1 MELAVEK
8 NRVYLGDADAP
19 LAEITFLE
27 VQPGVYCIDH
37 TFVDPSLAGQG
48 VGGRL
53 AAQAVAAIRERGGSV
68 TATCSFAKAWLE
80 KHPDA

>member
-1 MELAVEK
+1 MDYIVKEHSVVYGADDAVLAQ
-8 NRVYLGDADAP
+8 
-19 LAEITFLE
+19 ITFPE
-27 VQPGVYCIDH
+27 VTPGVYCIDH

-48 VGGRL
+48 IGGKL
-53 AAQAVAAIRERGGSV
+53 VAQAVAAIRAKGGQM